1 MTGKKIIKKAT
12 LTTLRGATFID
23 LFSGCG
29 GLSLGLVMAG
39 LEGRFAIE
47 RDSMAFETFKENFL
61 NGHRLPVQ
69 PFTWPYWLKKKNW
82 SVDDLLKE
90 HLRELRALAGEVEVL
105 AGGPPCQG
113 FSFAGKRNESDPRNQ
128 LFQKYV
134 DVVNAVQPKAL
145 ILENVPGM
153 KVAHAPK
160 GEGQPLC
167 RDAPESYY
175 EKLKAQL
182 EGIGYDVTGKLVDAS
197 RFGVPQ
203 KRVRL
208 IVIGLRRDV
217 SKRLVGGAERV
228 FDILESSRLGVLKD
242 LGLPETV
249 SAREAIHDLRALIK
263 PKQNCRDPESPPGF
277 VEAIYEGPSKDS
289 PYQRLMHGECRND
302 EMDSMRLAKHSEPVR
317 DRFQLILSECP
328 KGVRMDEAFRE
339 KYGLKKHRIYPM
351 APNVPAPT
359 LTTLPDDVLHYEEP
373 RILTVRE
380 SARIQSF
387 PDWFRFKGK
396 FTTGGAQRIKECP
409 RYTQVGN
416 AVPPLLGR
424 ALGLAVVQ
432 AILESDTSIE
442 GSDPLV
448 EPDKALTAA

>member
-1 MTGKKIIKKAT
+1 
-12 LTTLRGATFID
+12 
-23 LFSGCG
+23 
-29 GLSLGLVMAG
+29 MAG

-47 RDSMAFETFKENFL
+47 RDAMAFKTFEENFL
-61 NGHRLPVQ
+61 SGRRLPVT

-82 SVDDLLKE
+82 SVDDLLSE
-90 HLRELRALAGEVEVL
+90 HLRELHALAGDVEVL

-113 FSFAGKRNESDPRNQ
+113 FSFAGKRDEADPRNQ

-153 KVAHAPK
+153 RVAHASK
-160 GEGQPLC
+160 REGQPF
-167 RDAPESYY
+167 RNDARESFY

-182 EGIGYDVTGKLVDAS
+182 EGIGYDVMGKLVDAS

-217 SKRLVGGAERV
+217 GKRLVGGVERI
-228 FDILESSRLGVLKD
+228 FDILEESRLDVLKG
-242 LGLPETV
+242 LGLSEIV
-249 SAREAIHDLRALIK
+249 SARDAIHDLRALIK
-263 PKQNCRDPESPPGF
+263 PKQNCLDPESPSGF
-277 VEAIYEGPSKDS
+277 VEAVYEGPSNDS
-289 PYQRLMHGECRND
+289 PYQKLMHGGCRND
-302 EMDSMRLAKHSEPVR
+302 EMDSMRLAKHSESVR

-328 KGVRMDEAFRE
+328 KGVRMDENFRE

-351 APNVPAPT
+351 APYVPAPT

-380 SARIQSF
+380 SARLQSF

-396 FTTGGAQRIKECP
+396 YTTGGALRTKECP

-432 AILESDTSIE
+432 AISEADVPFRGDDSC
-442 GSDPLV
+442 PCR
-448 EPDKALTAA
+448 

>member
-1 MTGKKIIKKAT
+1 MTGKKTIKKAT

-61 NGHRLPVQ
+61 NGHRLPVK

-160 GEGQPLC
+160 GEGQPSC

-249 SAREAIHDLRALIK
+249 SAR
-263 PKQNCRDPESPPGF
+263 
-277 VEAIYEGPSKDS
+277 
-289 PYQRLMHGECRND
+289 
-302 EMDSMRLAKHSEPVR
+302 
-317 DRFQLILSECP
+317 
-328 KGVRMDEAFRE
+328 
-339 KYGLKKHRIYPM
+339 
-351 APNVPAPT
+351 
-359 LTTLPDDVLHYEEP
+359 
-373 RILTVRE
+373 
-380 SARIQSF
+380 
-387 PDWFRFKGK
+387 
-396 FTTGGAQRIKECP
+396 
-409 RYTQVGN
+409 
-416 AVPPLLGR
+416 
-424 ALGLAVVQ
+424 
-432 AILESDTSIE
+432 
-442 GSDPLV
+442 
-448 EPDKALTAA
+448 